1 MKIFAVRPLVSRGMQ
16 GLVIESVSYGSNDNR
31 WRLGVMEEWMIC
43 CSNHRGFVIHVH
55 ASRKQQEKQ
64 QSTLNVLTTP
74 PRILGP
80 GRNFL
85 EVCINTEALKGKTG
99 SKEIHHE
106 Q

>member
-1 MKIFAVRPLVSRGMQ
+1 MRMKIVAVRPLVSRGMQ

-64 QSTLNVLTTP
+64 QSTLKCSYNTP
-74 PRILGP
+74 SHSGP
-80 GRNFL
+80 WMQF
-85 EVCINTEALKGKTG
+85 
-99 SKEIHHE
+99 S
-106 Q
+106 